1 MSLFYVLLS
10 NPLDSRL
17 RGNDIVVYMIMLV
30 VVLELTVN
38 RLSVKE
44 CTISDYFLRYLEDI
58 SVEVYY
64 TNLVEIRKNNQ
75 SGCFNLR

>member
-30 VVLELTVN
+30 VVLGFGVANNYEKRVGSSMRSKN
-38 RLSVKE
+38 RL
-44 CTISDYFLRYLEDI
+44 
-58 SVEVYY
+58 
-64 TNLVEIRKNNQ
+64 IRVILLAN
-75 SGCFNLR
+75 